1 MLAGCINDAP
11 AAKQK
16 REEGEP
22 EAATGVTHKQAV
34 VKQSFMVT
42 AANPLAT
49 QAGYN
54 VLKQGGSA
62 VDAAIAV
69 QLVLSLVE
77 PQSSGI
83 GGGAFMLYYDK
94 AKGELLSFDGREV
107 APASATEDLFLNE
120 QGKAVPWI
128 DAVVG
133 GRSVGVP
140 GLFKMM
146 EMAHQQHGKL
156 PWKSLFADA
165 ISLAEEGFIVSPRLA
180 RLVQLEINPGLKKL
194 TASSNYFFPNGQ
206 AIQAGE
212 RLKNPEFARVLKD
225 VAEQGSDVFYH
236 GWIGKDIAKAVQHSP
251 ISPGGLSVEDLQR
264 YQAKQREPV
273 CAPYRAFELCS
284 MGPPS
289 SGGVAVMQIL
299 GQLQAFDL
307 SQLTTDDV
315 TAAHLYTQSSRL
327 AFADR
332 NKYLADPDFVDVPT
346 QQMLAPDYLQMRSR
360 LINPE
365 KDMGKAQPGEFP
377 SLSRAN
383 DNAYE
388 LPSTTHMSIVDS
400 QGNAVSMT
408 STIEMAFGSGVMVNG
423 FLLNNQLT
431 DFSKIPEVNGVKV
444 ANRVQAL
451 KRPRSSMAPMMV
463 FNGDGSLRLVVGS
476 PGGSR
481 IINYV
486 SQTLIGVLD
495 WQMSIQD
502 AINLPR
508 ITHRNDVTTL
518 EKGTDLEDIKPALEA
533 MGHKVSVRDL
543 NSGLHGIEVFQD
555 KLIGG
560 ADPRREGIVLGE

>member
-1 MLAGCINDAP
+1 MLSGCINEAP
-11 AAKQK
+11 VAKQK

-22 EAATGVTHKQAV
+22 EAATGVTQKQAV
-34 VKQSFMVT
+34 VKESFMVT

-54 VLKQGGSA
+54 ILKQGGSA

-83 GGGAFMLYYDK
+83 GGGAFMLYFDK
-94 AKGELLSFDGREV
+94 DKGELNTFDGREV
-107 APASATEDLFLNE
+107 APASATEDMFLDE
-120 QGKAVPWI
+120 QGKPVSWI
-128 DAVVG
+128 EAVVG

-156 PWKSLFADA
+156 PWASLFEQA
-165 ISLAEEGFIVSPRLA
+165 IQLAEQGFIVSPRLA
-180 RLVQLEINPGLKKL
+180 KLVQLEINPGLKTLK
-194 TASSNYFFPNGQ
+194 TSSNYFFPNGKPL
-206 AIQAGE
+206 QAGM

-225 VAEQGSDVFYH
+225 VAEQGSDVFYN
-236 GWIGKDIAKAVQHSP
+236 GWIGKDIANAVQSSVV
-251 ISPGGLSVEDLQR
+251 SPGGLSVSDMKN
-264 YQAKQREPV
+264 YSAKQRDPV
-273 CAPYRAFELCS
+273 CAPYRAFKLCS

-289 SGGVAVMQIL
+289 SGGIAVMQIL
-299 GQLQAFDL
+299 GQLQQFDL
-307 SQLTTDDV
+307 TPLASDDV
-315 TAAHLYTQSSRL
+315 KGVHLYTQSARL

-332 NKYLADPDFVDVPT
+332 NKYIGDSAFVDVPVM
-346 QQMLAPDYLQMRSR
+346 QMLAPEYLEMRGG
-360 LINPE
+360 LIDPE
-365 KDMGKAQPGEFP
+365 KDMGKARPGVFS

-388 LPSTTHMSIVDS
+388 LPSTTHMSIVDKD
-400 QGNAVSMT
+400 GNAVSMT
-408 STIEMAFGSGVMVNG
+408 ATIEMAFGSGVMVNG

-431 DFSKIPEVNGVKV
+431 DFSKTPEVDGVKV

-495 WQMSIQD
+495 WKMSIQD

-508 ITHRNDVTTL
+508 VTHRNDVTTL
-518 EKGTDLEDIKPALEA
+518 EKGTELEKLKPALEA
-533 MGHKVSVRDL
+533 MGHKVSIRDL

-555 KLIGG
+555 KLVGG
-560 ADPRREGIVLGE
+560 ADPRREGVVLGE